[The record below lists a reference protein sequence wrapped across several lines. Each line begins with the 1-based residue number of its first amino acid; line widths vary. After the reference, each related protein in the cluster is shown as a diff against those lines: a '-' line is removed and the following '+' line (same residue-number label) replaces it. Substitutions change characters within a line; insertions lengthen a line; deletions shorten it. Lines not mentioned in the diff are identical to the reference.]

1 MKMSTWKNG
10 AAFGIGSIADALKP
24 STCSKPDETDETDE
38 TDATDETDETD
49 GLLLLLLL
57 LLSVMRPVQLQQ
69 TVGGSDN
76 ALAVV
81 TMPGTWSGT

>member
-24 STCSKPDETDETDE
+24 STCSKPD
-38 TDATDETDETD
+38 ATDETDETD

-57 LLSVMRPVQLQQ
+57 LLSAMRPVQLQQ